1 MPDFALTLE
10 QEQILSSATSVD
22 SMMIGALAGTGKS
35 STLEML
41 APRIRQ
47 PALALAFNVG
57 IARALDQR
65 LPAHF
70 TARTLNSLGHGAWIR
85 ANPQV
90 LAWEKPD
97 TRKLG
102 KICTEIVR
110 AERKSWLW
118 EDLMAAAKAG
128 MNAGLLPSGE
138 GDGLVEDT
146 LEVWRRIAP
155 EIDDDDIEEISELAR
170 EVLRRSIQMAR
181 QGRISFDDQVYCS
194 ALLGGQFPKYPVIF
208 GDEVQDWSPLNLRMI
223 EQTLRI
229 GGRLVLV
236 GDQNQSIYLFRGA
249 DPESMTRA
257 RRLALAW
264 TDLPLTM
271 TFRCP
276 RLIVERQHW
285 HVPTY
290 RAHEANREGRFE
302 SWQEWGPQRLREA
315 GYPTVLCRNTGPLL
329 KLAFR
334 LLRAGVGCSVAG
346 RDIGRSLIAL
356 SRKISKDD
364 EQAAS
369 SVMKAIVDWR
379 GKQIE
384 LAIAADQVERV
395 ESISDR
401 AEALQAV
408 LESSGAQTA
417 GDLRQLLE
425 QLFAREGGLVRLS
438 TIHRAKGLE
447 WEGVLHLD
455 PWRLP
460 SKWARRAGG
469 AALAQEK
476 NLKYVCETRTKELL
490 VEADMRGWRG

>member
-1 MPDFALTLE
+1 MPDFAPTSE
-10 QEQILSSATSVD
+10 QEQILSVAPSAD

-57 IARALDQR
+57 IAKALDQR

-102 KICTEIVR
+102 KIASELVK
-110 AERKSWLW
+110 AEKRPWLW
-118 EDLMAAAKAG
+118 EDLMTATRAG
-128 MNAGLLPSGE
+128 MNAGLLPDSSE
-138 GDGLVEDT
+138 GLVPDE
-146 LEVWRRIAP
+146 LEAWRRIAP
-155 EIDDDDIEEISELAR
+155 EIDEDDLEEIVELAR
-170 EVLRRSIQMAR
+170 ETLRRSIQMAR
-181 QGRISFDDQVYCS
+181 AGKISFDDQIYCS

-223 EQTLRI
+223 ERTLRVS
-229 GGRLVLV
+229 GRLVLV

-249 DPESMTRA
+249 DPESMTKA

-290 RAHEANREGRFE
+290 RAFAGNREGRFE
-302 SWQEWGPQRLREA
+302 SWQEWGPRRLREA
-315 GYPTVLCRNTGPLL
+315 GYPTILCRNTGPLL
-329 KLAFR
+329 WLAFR
-334 LLRAGVGCSVAG
+334 LLGAGVGCSVAG

-364 EQAAS
+364 EQVAS
-369 SVMKAIVDWR
+369 SVMKAIVEWR

-384 LAIAADQVERV
+384 LAIASDQIERV

-401 AEALQAV
+401 SEALQAV

-417 GDLRQLLE
+417 GDLRRLLE

-447 WEGVLHLD
+447 YDGVLHLD

-469 AALAQEK
+469 PVLAQEW
-476 NLKYVCETRTKELL
+476 NLKYVCETRTREALF
-490 VEADMRGWRG
+490 EADMRGWRGA